1 MVSDIAEI
9 AARMRQESARHAAQE
24 QRKLERRLSSCEEKL
39 SAQRFQHWRLESE
52 ARREIARLRVL
63 EERVATARGK
73 LDQFAGRRGRAAS
86 V

>member
-1 MVSDIAEI
+1 
-9 AARMRQESARHAAQE
+9 
-24 QRKLERRLSSCEEKL
+24 L

-73 LDQFAGRRGRAAS
+73 LDQFAGRCGRAAI

>member
-1 MVSDIAEI
+1 MLSDIAEL
-9 AARMRQESARHAAQE
+9 AARMRQDSARHAQE

-73 LDQFAGRRGRAAS
+73 LDQFAGRCGRAAS

>member
-1 MVSDIAEI
+1 
-9 AARMRQESARHAAQE
+9 MRQDSARHVQE

-52 ARREIARLRVL
+52 ARREIGRLRVL

-73 LDQFAGRRGRAAS
+73 LDQFAGRCGRAAS

>member
-1 MVSDIAEI
+1 MLSDIAEL
-9 AARMRQESARHAAQE
+9 AARMRQDSARHVQE

-52 ARREIARLRVL
+52 ARREIGRLRVL

-73 LDQFAGRRGRAAS
+73 LDQFAGRCGRAAS